1 MHTIPCT
8 DASTCVTHRRECPVR
23 RVVDQILVV
32 GVYICDCDVGVRP
45 ELPIVRV
52 VRPDDRNKPESMG
65 NAADTVVYVAIGGL
79 CTSQR
84 TDMSRPAQLNAHPP
98 AGRRHAGDQFDG
110 LHLLY
115 LGRECEVLG

>member
-1 MHTIPCT
+1 MIVPAAHHPTLAFTIKMHTIPCT

-79 CTSQR
+79 CTRSANRYEQ
-84 TDMSRPAQLNAHPP
+84 TCPAKCSPASR
-98 AGRRHAGDQFDG
+98 
-110 LHLLY
+110 
-115 LGRECEVLG
+115 